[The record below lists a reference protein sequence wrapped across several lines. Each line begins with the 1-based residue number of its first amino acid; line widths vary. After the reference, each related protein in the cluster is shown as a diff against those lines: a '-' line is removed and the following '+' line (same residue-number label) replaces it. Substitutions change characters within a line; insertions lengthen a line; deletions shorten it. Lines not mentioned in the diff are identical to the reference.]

1 MVKHYD
7 SFIFSKI
14 VDDEDYHF
22 KNPVFG
28 KSNTDQSYY
37 EPSGSFVSNQSKIGA
52 SSMTHLHNDA
62 ESDISEVRKNT
73 SFLPQNMTQEEVNA
87 MIVQQREIAES
98 AINDVN
104 EKISEIKDDI
114 NLRNQIVQKSTES
127 VD

>member
-14 VDDEDYHF
+14 VDDEDYSF

-62 ESDISEVRKNT
+62 ESDIAEVRKNT
-73 SFLPQNMTQEEVNA
+73 VFLPQNMTQEEINA
-87 MIVQQREIAES
+87 MIVNQRELAES
-98 AINDVN
+98 AIKDVN
-104 EKISEIKDDI
+104 EKIDQIKDDI
-114 NLRNQIVQKSTES
+114 NLRKQLR
-127 VD
+127 